1 MGITIHGIRNCDTIK
16 KARAWLDANGIAHDF
31 YDYKISGIEPEK
43 LQSWVRSAGWEAVLN
58 RSGTTFR
65 KLPEDR
71 KQDLDAARA
80 MALMQ
85 AEPSMIRRPVLTR
98 GNLLVIGFDP
108 ARYTKALLG

>member
-1 MGITIHGIRNCDTIK
+1 MQITIHGIKNCDTMK

-31 YDYKISGIEPEK
+31 HDYRTSGIEPEK
-43 LQSWVRSAGWEAVLN
+43 LRSWVRHAGWEAVLN
-58 RSGTTFR
+58 RLGTSFR

-71 KQDLDAARA
+71 KQGLDASRA
-80 MALMQ
+80 IALML

>member
-1 MGITIHGIRNCDTIK
+1 MRIIIHGIKNCDTIK
-16 KARAWLDANGIAHDF
+16 KARAWLDHNGIAHDF
-31 YDYKISGIEPEK
+31 HDYKTAGIEAEK

-58 RSGTTFR
+58 RSGTSFR

-71 KQDLDAARA
+71 KQDLDEARA
-80 MALMQ
+80 LALML

-108 ARYTKALLG
+108 ARYTKALLR

>member
-1 MGITIHGIRNCDTIK
+1 MHITIHGIRNCDTIK

-31 YDYKISGIEPEK
+31 HDYKISGIEPEK

-80 MALMQ
+80 MSLMQ